1 MSERSGRQLTK
12 SFYDNISIIFP
23 GWLAM
28 LRTVDQAE
36 QAYEQ
41 LKKQIRSGA
50 FSEHEAVYEN
60 QLAERLGVS
69 RTPIREAVR
78 MLENEGLVERLT
90 KGGILAVSITPRDLA
105 VTIEA
110 RQALETIIVR
120 WAATVITDEQL
131 EELDNVLQ
139 LADASLRVE
148 RFGEVLQ
155 ANESFH
161 RLLAGCTGSRLT
173 SQLVGRIYDYLRPRE
188 LLQRIKDPGVFRDL
202 LKAVQA
208 EHSEIADAPCA
219 PAMFRAL

>member
-1 MSERSGRQLTK
+1 MNRPVDGLNGPVEKTLHQKMSERSGRQLTK

-28 LRTVDQAE
+28 LRTVDLAE

-105 VTIEA
+105 VAIEA

-139 LADASLRVE
+139 
-148 RFGEVLQ
+148 Q
-155 ANESFH
+155 
-161 RLLAGCTGSRLT
+161 
-173 SQLVGRIYDYLRPRE
+173 
-188 LLQRIKDPGVFRDL
+188 IKDPGVFRDL

-208 EHSEIADAPCA
+208 EHSEIADALRSRDVSRA
-219 PAMFRAL
+219 VGAMASHQNAIGKRYQELFGVTERNSQTGGSNE